1 MRTSNTIPPS
11 QTAQP
16 GRDLS
21 GPRAAGDTTRSPPR
35 SGYGFVECAINNVLA
50 HVPPSLVDD
59 LEAAHR
65 HGGNSGY
72 PATNML
78 AVYLLKFLLN
88 YPYAN
93 GYLDDLSR
101 DDRLLAICGLEDAP
115 SESAYS
121 RFKKKLSAHRETI
134 DGITAAVFKE
144 CGSEIERLRELGQ
157 VPADLPPLGY
167 SLTMDSTDVLA
178 WARPGRISRTT
189 GEEIPSK
196 DPTARWGHRTAKSR
210 RVSQQSAGKRR
221 KTKRVKSEKSDDDK
235 GEMYFGYK
243 TNVIVDSNYGLP
255 LYAVTRP
262 ANASDMVVMIE
273 DLDACLRL
281 YQMVPRY
288 FLADKGYDS
297 LANIL
302 HLVNSGIIPVI
313 AIRRP
318 PKDENGRRLYD
329 GIYDEDGRPVCLG
342 GQPMEYVESYIE
354 KGHLFRCPE
363 SGCHLKDKV
372 RFTRYCDDEHYE
384 QLEGKSLRIIGLLP
398 RCTDE
403 YQRELAKRVIIER
416 GFSSGKHSRLLD
428 THRYL
433 NDAKVELHVAMS
445 ILSYLATALAHL
457 KANDFAHMR
466 HMRIRLSRRRRSR
479 KRDPTNEEGAQS
491 EHEDAL
497 PLVA

>member
-1 MRTSNTIPPS
+1 MRTSDTIPPS

-21 GPRAAGDTTRSPPR
+21 ETRAAGDTTRSPPR
-35 SGYGFVECAINNVLA
+35 SGYAFVKCLLQSVAA
-50 HVPPSLVDD
+50 HVPSSLVEA
-59 LEAAHR
+59 LEASHR
-65 HGGNSGY
+65 HGGNPGY
-72 PATNML
+72 PAMNML
-78 AVYLLKFLLN
+78 AAYLLQFLLN

-93 GYLDDLSR
+93 SYLDYLSS
-101 DDRLLAICGLEDAP
+101 DDRLLAICGLKDAP
-115 SESAYS
+115 SEGAYS

-144 CGSEIERLRELGQ
+144 CCAEIERLRELGQ
-157 VPADLPPLGY
+157 VPADLPPLGH
-167 SLTMDSTDVLA
+167 SLAMDSTDILA
-178 WARPGRISRTT
+178 WARPSRTSRTT

-210 RVSQQSAGKRR
+210 RVSQQPTGKRR
-221 KTKRVKSEKSDDDK
+221 KTKRAKNADGNEDK
-235 GEMYFGYK
+235 GELYFGYK
-243 TNVIVDSNYGLP
+243 TNVIVDANYGLP
-255 LYAVTRP
+255 LFAVTRP
-262 ANASDMVVMIE
+262 ASTSDMVVMIE

-281 YQMVPRY
+281 YEMVPRY

-302 HLVNSGIIPVI
+302 HLVSLGIIPVI

-318 PKDENGRRLYD
+318 PKDEDGRRLYD
-329 GIYDEDGRPVCLG
+329 GICDENGRPVCLG

-372 RFTRYCDDEHYE
+372 HFTRYCDDEHYE
-384 QLEGKSLRIIGLLP
+384 KPEGKMLRIVGLLP

-403 YQRELAKRVIIER
+403 YQHELKKRTIIER
-416 GFSSGKHSRLLD
+416 GFSSGKQSRLLD

-433 NDAKVELHVAMS
+433 DDAKIALHVAMS

-457 KANDFAHMR
+457 KADDYAHMR

-479 KRDPTNEEGAQS
+479 KRDLSNETGAQP
-491 EHEDAL
+491 EHGDAL
-497 PLVA
+497 PLAA